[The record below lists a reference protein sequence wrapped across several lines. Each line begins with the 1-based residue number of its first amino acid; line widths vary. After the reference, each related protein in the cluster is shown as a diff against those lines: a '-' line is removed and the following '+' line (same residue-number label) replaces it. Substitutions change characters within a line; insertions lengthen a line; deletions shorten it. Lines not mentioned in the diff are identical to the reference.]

1 MQLSSYDPFPTEV
14 PVIIEDNLFLYPFM
28 ISPIFLTKSED
39 IEAATYAMEKNSLIL
54 LTTTKEGKEGSREEN
69 DIHKIGVIGS
79 IMRKVNLPDGRV
91 KILFQGMARGEFVG
105 KLERVEVDDVS
116 FEQSLVQLL
125 ENKKF
130 DLLKVSAL
138 IGVLNEKLK
147 LFAKIN
153 NSIPADLLKT
163 ISETDD
169 PYRIVDL
176 VSSLLKL
183 SKTDAYTLYAN
194 DDIEQRLLKII
205 DIIVSE
211 MESA

>member
-116 FEQSLVQLL
+116 FEHSLVQLL

-169 PYRIVDL
+169 PYLSYCRFGLFFVKTL
-176 VSSLLKL
+176 KNRCLYSLC
-183 SKTDAYTLYAN
+183 
-194 DDIEQRLLKII
+194 Q
-205 DIIVSE
+205 
-211 MESA
+211 